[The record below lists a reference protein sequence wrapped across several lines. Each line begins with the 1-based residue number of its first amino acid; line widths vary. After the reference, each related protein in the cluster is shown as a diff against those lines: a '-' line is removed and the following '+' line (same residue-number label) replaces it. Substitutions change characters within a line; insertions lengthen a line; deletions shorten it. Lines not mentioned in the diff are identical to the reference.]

1 MDKAKELYTNAK
13 VKPTFDET
21 TGQNFVSYE
30 KGDSTVSIWL
40 EDATSVKSRL
50 DIMEKYKLAR
60 CSLLEIRSGN
70 RQHMGYNLS
79 VFQIGCFHKLI

>member
-1 MDKAKELYTNAK
+1 MAKRAEGVYVEDATNGNYYLSSQAITMDKAKELYTNAK

-40 EDATSVKSRL
+40 EDATSVK
-50 DIMEKYKLAR
+50 IKT
-60 CSLLEIRSGN
+60 
-70 RQHMGYNLS
+70 
-79 VFQIGCFHKLI
+79 